1 MIGATSQSCLEMSW
15 PIQVLLSTAQ
25 NGSKGEDS
33 QIITKKWW
41 EGEEGETCVKGLARL
56 AKGYGGTQMSVE
68 AYTIHIRIL
77 PLGPQSTR

>member
-1 MIGATSQSCLEMSW
+1 MISATSQSCIEISW

-41 EGEEGETCVKGLARL
+41 KGEGETCVKGLARL
-56 AKGYGGTQMSVE
+56 AKGYGGTDLSVCLLF
-68 AYTIHIRIL
+68 YT
-77 PLGPQSTR
+77 